1 MSQDIVVQN
10 LDQLYA
16 LQNHLDGEVAY
27 VVDEKKC
34 YIWHPEDGWQK
45 VVIDAKN
52 LEFNLYDLNKNIV
65 NQLEPLTQ
73 EQIAETIKAK
83 INFDMKTNNHFM
95 LLSNEYHYYTLF
107 EKHPDAE
114 LSFVD
119 SILDIIQDLGKVYSI
134 DEVNDGIEFWI
145 KPINCAEPIIF
156 MLFPYDRGV
165 VYYD

>member
-1 MSQDIVVQN
+1 
-10 LDQLYA
+10 
-16 LQNHLDGEVAY
+16 
-27 VVDEKKC
+27 
-34 YIWHPEDGWQK
+34 
-45 VVIDAKN
+45 
-52 LEFNLYDLNKNIV
+52 
-65 NQLEPLTQ
+65 
-73 EQIAETIKAK
+73 
-83 INFDMKTNNHFM
+83 MKTNNHFM